1 MTSQLQ
7 SNLISSIPSA
17 NSIEIYLDFVGGSK
31 LENENQYILLLH
43 DVCALVGKAPQ
54 FHSNRKSVTKLQP
67 LCPYL
72 ENIEQK
78 LLNSQQDFLIVSS
91 IASLSYEVINRFD
104 VIWVRITELDL
115 TIHKSLYFR
124 NFQSLDVKFNYNLHD
139 LSWYETQC
147 SIITSVYDGD
157 LYMDA
162 FLESTEKL
170 DNYNR
175 FEHFIVLP
183 NSPGNEFPALLNYA
197 TKHQNVLFLYL
208 NQDPGLYAVW
218 NMAIRLSNSPYITNA
233 NVDDFRAPEHVRKL
247 VAELDLNSD
256 AVAAASALY
265 ISNSPNEVFSKN
277 CDLPVWYETSEPELV
292 DGQSIIKKLDKKLVA
307 HNFLH
312 CMPVWRAELHVF
324 YGYFDEAFAGPSA
337 DWEFWMRCAQNNSK
351 FIKQGETLGVHYKAP
366 ESYWRRKTKGTDN
379 DYNATIMAHYIDEN
393 CQFKKTKNKT
403 RAYQLVDEL
412 VSNVKSPLKLLDVI
426 NECCNQQYRRFLTGK
441 NFSAVVDYILKNEF
455 ALADKFSRKIETYIT
470 DKNYILQE
478 RGGVL
483 IDLLAQFLTELEQ
496 LKVDEKQLNGYWLCA
511 FELQRLGYDTEAFLL
526 AARISRL
533 LSKHEQESLFLKR
546 CIELDRDKFW
556 RLFNRVYRFTKPLP
570 QLFSDLGLS
579 AQYFNSESF
588 RQNQPIF
595 YFPDY
600 SKGNQY
606 QRELYRSS
614 VEAGCSVTGLNAF
627 DELVSLTQQKEA
639 GLLHIHWL
647 NAIFDRVSEADLKT
661 RSELFLQTIQKL
673 KTQGWKVFWT
683 VHNKYSHSSVF
694 KVVEKSLR
702 YRLSDLADKVLLHHP
717 SAVPILNDWLSHS
730 AHIEF
735 QEHGAYP
742 ANILSQQE
750 RKKVRVRLGIEKTD
764 VVLGFFGKIK
774 PYKALDK
781 LLSHLLPIVTSG
793 KRFKVIIAG
802 QQMCDKTKKIIA
814 LYPKQL
820 TIIDNNFIS
829 NNVLAEYYSATD
841 FVVLSYE
848 DILTS
853 GSLFQAYSYARP
865 VIAPYLGTIPP
876 YIVDGFN
883 GFVYKEFDD
892 FEHILNQVQMANL
905 HSLHLFSQNALQS
918 AQLIQWPR

>member
-1 MTSQLQ
+1 M
-7 SNLISSIPSA
+7 PSA

-31 LENENQYILLLH
+31 LENEIQYLRLLQ
-43 DVCALVGKAPQ
+43 DVCALVGKAPY

-72 ENIEQK
+72 ENIEKK
-78 LLNSQQDFLIVSS
+78 LLSSQKDFLIVSS

-104 VIWVRITELDL
+104 VIWLRITELDL

-124 NFQSLDVKFNYNLHD
+124 NFKSLDVKFNHNFDD

-147 SIITSVYDGD
+147 SIITSVYDAD

-183 NSPGNEFPALLNYA
+183 NSPGNEFAVLLNYA

-277 CDLPVWYETSEPELV
+277 CDLPVWYETAEPELV

-366 ESYWRRKTKGTDN
+366 ESYWRRKTKGADN
-379 DYNATIMAHYIDEN
+379 DYNGTILAHYIDEN
-393 CQFKKTKNKT
+393 CQFKTTKNKI

-412 VSNVKSPLKLLDVI
+412 VSNVKSPLKVLDVLG
-426 NECCNQQYRRFLTGK
+426 ECCYQQNREFLKGV
-441 NFSAVVDYILKNEF
+441 NFSLVIDYVLNKEF
-455 ALADKFSRKIETYIT
+455 ALADKSSRKIETFKT

-478 RGGVL
+478 RIFLL

-496 LKVDEKQLNGYWLCA
+496 LKVNEKQLNGYWMCA

-546 CIELDRDKFW
+546 CIELDKDKFW
-556 RLFNRVYRFTKPLP
+556 KLFNRVYRFTKPLP
-570 QLFSDLGLS
+570 QLFSDLGIS

-588 RQNQPIF
+588 RQNQLIY

-606 QRELYRSS
+606 QRELYKSS
-614 VEAGCSVTGLNAF
+614 VEAGCNVFGLNAF
-627 DELVSLTQQKEA
+627 DELLRLTQQKEA

-647 NAIFDRVSEADLKT
+647 NAIFDGVSESDLKT

-717 SAVPILNDWLSHS
+717 SAVPIINDWLSHS

-742 ANILSQQE
+742 ANILPAQE
-750 RKKVRVRLGIEKTD
+750 RKKVRAHLGIEHNEL
-764 VVLGFFGKIK
+764 VLGIFGKIK

-781 LLSHLLPIVTSG
+781 LLSQLLPLVTSS
-793 KRFKVIIAG
+793 KPLKIIIAG
-802 QQMCDKTKKIIA
+802 QQMCDKSKKIIA
-814 LYPKQL
+814 LFPKHL
-820 TIIDNNFIS
+820 TIIDNGFIADEA
-829 NNVLAEYYSATD
+829 LAKYYSATD
-841 FVVLSYE
+841 FVLLSYE

-853 GSLFQAYSYARP
+853 GSLFQSFSYAKP
-865 VIAPYLGTIPP
+865 VIAPHLGTIPA
-876 YIVDGFN
+876 YIIDGFN
-883 GFVYKEFDD
+883 GFTYKKHDGIEC
-892 FEHILNQVQMANL
+892 IINQLQYLNL
-905 HSLHLFSQNALQS
+905 KSLNFFSQNALLS
-918 AQLIQWPR
+918 SELIQWPA